1 MSALSI
7 GLTGLQV
14 DQQLLNLTGEN
25 ITNASTPGYDNQVAD
40 LTEIVN
46 PGSSVGDGVS
56 IATITREVNQVLE
69 QAVNSNASD
78 TNNSTTQLSGLN
90 QVQSFLTT
98 GSGTLHDSLADMLN
112 DLETLTTEPDNPTQR
127 EQVLSDA
134 NSVATQLNSTAA
146 NLHQVQSGLATQAN
160 TYVSS
165 INTLTTQ
172 IAQLNQQIQSATFSG
187 QNANMI
193 LDQHRD
199 EAVANLSQL
208 IGVTVVPQSANE
220 VSVFA
225 GGTPL
230 VLSSQATAPSVA
242 PDSQGNLVVTAV
254 GSDQPVSISGG
265 ELGGTLT
272 LANSTLP
279 AITSQLNT
287 FTQGL
292 VSQFDEI
299 QATGLGL
306 NGPMTQLNSQRA
318 VSNVNTP
325 LASANLAF
333 PPQQG
338 DLYITVVNQSTGQ
351 QTLSQVAIDPATQ
364 SLSDVASAISGVP
377 NVQAVVNSQ
386 TGTLDI
392 MAAPGYSFE
401 FTGALL
407 SSPDSQSITGTTT
420 ASISGQYTGSTN
432 GALDLHLQRRRHHR
446 RHPEP
451 LAERDRQR
459 RRRARLDQRRPG
471 LHRRDPHCRAARRQR
486 ESVGG
491 DGERGR
497 FVQRQRRRQPRFP
510 VTC

>member
-193 LDQHRD
+193 LDQRD

-230 VLSSQATAPSVA
+230 VLIIAS
-242 PDSQGNLVVTAV
+242 N
-254 GSDQPVSISGG
+254 
-265 ELGGTLT
+265 
-272 LANSTLP
+272 
-279 AITSQLNT
+279 
-287 FTQGL
+287 
-292 VSQFDEI
+292 
-299 QATGLGL
+299 
-306 NGPMTQLNSQRA
+306 RA
-318 VSNVNTP
+318 
-325 LASANLAF
+325 
-333 PPQQG
+333 
-338 DLYITVVNQSTGQ
+338 
-351 QTLSQVAIDPATQ
+351 
-364 SLSDVASAISGVP
+364 
-377 NVQAVVNSQ
+377 
-386 TGTLDI
+386 
-392 MAAPGYSFE
+392 
-401 FTGALL
+401 
-407 SSPDSQSITGTTT
+407 
-420 ASISGQYTGSTN
+420 
-432 GALDLHLQRRRHHR
+432 
-446 RHPEP
+446 
-451 LAERDRQR
+451 
-459 RRRARLDQRRPG
+459 QRRP
-471 LHRRDPHCRAARRQR
+471 R
-486 ESVGG
+486 
-491 DGERGR
+491 
-497 FVQRQRRRQPRFP
+497 
-510 VTC
+510 